1 MRISDWSS
9 DVCSSD
15 LTYAKRP
22 ARGVLRMWRREVIW
36 CVPLRVRQI
45 GRIADLHGAAA
56 RRARHM
62 DVPSASHG
70 RTSTIAILVESHARV
85 ALFLASALLY
95 GVRSEER
102 TVVKECMS
110 PLRARGS

>member
-62 DVPSASHG
+62 DVPSASPG
-70 RTSTIAILVESHARV
+70 RTSTLAILVESRARF
-85 ALFLASALLY
+85 ALFLASARLY
-95 GVRSEER
+95 GGPVGPSQIG
-102 TVVKECMS
+102 
-110 PLRARGS
+110 RAHV

>member
-1 MRISDWSS
+1 MADKLRISYWSS
-9 DVCSSD
+9 DVCSSE
-15 LTYAKRP
+15 LKRP

-62 DVPSASHG
+62 DVPSASPG
-70 RTSTIAILVESHARV
+70 RTSTLAILVESRARF
-85 ALFLASALLY
+85 ALFLASARLY
-95 GVRSEER
+95 EI
-102 TVVKECMS
+102 
-110 PLRARGS
+110 GSASCRESVCQYV